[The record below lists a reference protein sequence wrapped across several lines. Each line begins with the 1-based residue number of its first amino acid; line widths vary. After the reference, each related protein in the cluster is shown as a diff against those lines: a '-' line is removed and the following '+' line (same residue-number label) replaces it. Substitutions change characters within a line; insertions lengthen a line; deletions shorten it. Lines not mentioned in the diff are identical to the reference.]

1 MRFPTIPDNGI
12 TMEYWQS
19 LNDKQK
25 SRLFTLIFAEYVKR
39 EGISNEEKLKT
50 IEQIERALE
59 KK

>member
-12 TMEYWQS
+12 TIEYWQS

-25 SRLFTLIFAEYVKR
+25 NRLFTLIFMEYVKR
-39 EGISNEEKLKT
+39 DGISNEEKLKT

>member
-25 SRLFTLIFAEYVKR
+25 SRLFTLIFTEYVKR

>member
-25 SRLFTLIFAEYVKR
+25 SRLFALIFAEYVKR